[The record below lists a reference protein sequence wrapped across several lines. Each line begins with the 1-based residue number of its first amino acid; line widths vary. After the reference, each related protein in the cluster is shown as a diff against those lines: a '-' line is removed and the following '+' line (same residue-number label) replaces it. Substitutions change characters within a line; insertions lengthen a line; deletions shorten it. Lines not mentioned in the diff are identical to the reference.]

1 MLLISV
7 LFLLLISV
15 VSLCPNT
22 GAVIYLL
29 DLFCNSKLPETRE
42 AAVELLARMMA
53 DKLHGPK
60 VCSINIFFRHHCH
73 HF

>member
-1 MLLISV
+1 M
-7 LFLLLISV
+7 
-15 VSLCPNT
+15 
-22 GAVIYLL
+22 IYLL

-60 VCSINIFFRHHCH
+60 VSYCLLICSVSLLN
-73 HF
+73 